1 MILLLQI
8 ENTLHYGGKEK
19 KLIKIHQIYLML
31 QIETSASR
39 DGDENLTNE
48 HEIKN
53 WILIKPRPEHNIYQS
68 IGYFFAFAHLAHRFM
83 HIYHRYCL
91 CKRKIEISWF
101 SRSP

>member
-53 WILIKPRPEHNIYQS
+53 
-68 IGYFFAFAHLAHRFM
+68 
-83 HIYHRYCL
+83 
-91 CKRKIEISWF
+91 
-101 SRSP
+101 